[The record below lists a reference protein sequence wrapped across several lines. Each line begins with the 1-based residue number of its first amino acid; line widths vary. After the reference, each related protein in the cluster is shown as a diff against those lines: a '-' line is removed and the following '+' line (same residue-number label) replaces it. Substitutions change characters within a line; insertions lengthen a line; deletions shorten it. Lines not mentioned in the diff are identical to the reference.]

1 MRFFNTPYYKN
12 ARKLHFCMA
21 LFPEGR
27 LSAESCADSTPCS
40 GGSQLCIGSSPSR
53 RALVQGAP
61 AKREGAS
68 RRAPTR
74 SATQIFLITT
84 AAPFPRRSHCSSK
97 NVRESPI
104 KAQKKALCTTKP
116 QTAHLYGVRR
126 SCLGSTGASFC
137 TGTSR
142 TKS

>member
-27 LSAESCADSTPCS
+27 LSAESYADSTLAQREP
-40 GGSQLCIGSSPSR
+40 IMHWSSLSR